1 VASGLLLR
9 RGRSNA
15 GQRVA
20 TQASTGAR
28 EELRTVGMHGK
39 KEGQVHRRPA
49 MAGSVERQE
58 RRWLGA
64 RARGAALNRARARL

>member
-39 KEGQVHRRPA
+39 K
-49 MAGSVERQE
+49 
-58 RRWLGA
+58 
-64 RARGAALNRARARL
+64 RGASSPAAGNGGLGGAAGAAVAWRTREGGGLK